1 MDLQREVARLRAENA
16 ELRSQLKL
24 ALAAVEKVAALE
36 VRVKELEGQLAQNS
50 ENSNWPPSRDKNRK
64 PKRTRSLREKSDKA
78 AGGQVDH
85 PGRTLQKSM
94 TVDEIEVHRPTVC
107 EHCTH
112 ALGLDA
118 KVTQT
123 ERRQVVDLPPLKLEV
138 TEHQVQHLHCPACGK
153 VSKGSFPAAV
163 SKSVQYG
170 PNLRALSVYLNQHH
184 LIPMKRLSEILNDWF
199 GSAISPGSIT
209 RWVEQS
215 GTQVKSVVEQIKAAL
230 RKSPVLHCDES
241 GLYIGGKRVWLHV
254 HATSKLTVFE
264 AHAKRGKIGIDA
276 LGILPKFAGIA
287 VHDNWSA
294 YHTYSCDHALCN
306 AHLLRE
312 LVYTHEVDGH
322 LWAEA
327 FKAFLLDLYHQV
339 QMARTQEA
347 TALTAEQ
354 LAKAEA
360 SYQALIEQA
369 LFATAPPP
377 EGWKPSTRGRPK
389 KPKARNLAE
398 RLDTQRRSILAF
410 AYNFDVPFD
419 NNLVE
424 RDIRM
429 VKVQQKISGCFR
441 SWDGAVAACLLRSY
455 LSSMRKQGHSV
466 FSVLRQLFAGQIV
479 LPAFPH

>member
-1 MDLQREVARLRAENA
+1 MDLQREVSRLRAENA

-24 ALAAVEKVAALE
+24 ALAALENVAALE
-36 VRVKELEGQLAQNS
+36 ARVKELEGQLAQNS

-64 PKRTRSLREKSDKA
+64 PKRTRSMRQKSDKP

-94 TVDEIEVHRPTVC
+94 SVDEIEVHRPAVC

-112 ALGLDA
+112 PLGLDA
-118 KVTQT
+118 KVPQT
-123 ERRQVVDLPPLKLEV
+123 ERRQVIELPPMKLAV

-153 VSKGSFPAAV
+153 VSKGRFPAAV
-163 SKSVQYG
+163 SKAVQFG

-184 LIPMKRLSEILNDWF
+184 LIPMKRLSEIINDWF
-199 GSAISPGSIT
+199 GTTLSPGSIAS
-209 RWVEQS
+209 WVEQS
-215 GTQVKSVVEQIKAAL
+215 GMQVKSVVEQIKAAL
-230 RKSPVLHCDES
+230 SGSPVLHCDET
-241 GLYIGGKRVWLHV
+241 GLYVEGRRVWLHV
-254 HATSKLTVFE
+254 HATPQLTLFE
-264 AHAKRGKIGIDA
+264 PQAKRGKVGIDA
-276 LGILPKFAGIA
+276 LGILPNFAGTA

-294 YHTYSCDHALCN
+294 YHTYGCAHALCN

-312 LVYTHEVDGH
+312 LLYAHEVDGH
-322 LWAEA
+322 PWAEA

-339 QMARTQEA
+339 KTARTQDA
-347 TALTAEQ
+347 TALTVEQ
-354 LAKAEA
+354 LAKAEVG
-360 SYQALIEQA
+360 YQILIEQA
-369 LFATAPPP
+369 LLATAPPS
-377 EGWKPSTRGRPK
+377 EGWTPSARGRPK

-410 AYNFDVPFD
+410 AYNFDIPFD

-441 SWDGAVAACLLRSY
+441 SWDGAVASFLLRSY

-466 FSVLRQLFAGQIV
+466 FSVLRQLFAGQIF
-479 LPAFPH
+479 LPALAR